1 MCMDGAKGGK
11 SIIWENVGCPLCGA
25 HEDEPLIVVPSES
38 DDAVYRVGRC
48 RKCSMAYLNPRPT
61 EETVGCLYPD
71 SYEEYTGPS
80 VRCHGAL
87 GRFRHYLER
96 LVMGREY
103 GCPPLP
109 KNALERWL
117 AKMAGPWLRP
127 PRTSLTSIRY
137 QGEGRLLDF
146 GCGAGWYLQ
155 RMRERGWNV
164 TGLDFSAHAA
174 KEVTQKYG
182 IPVLV
187 GTLPHP
193 EVKPASFDVITMGA
207 VLEHVHHPHEVIRA
221 AVEAL
226 RPDGKLVI
234 AVPNL
239 DSWGFGFF
247 GQDWWGLELPRHLL
261 HFGPVTLRKL
271 VEGHGLEVSDVQL
284 VERGGWI
291 RRSMAIVR
299 RRPGAPRWR
308 RFVSRLGRLRIVP
321 SLLTRWTVW
330 RGRQDC
336 LVMIARKL
344 GPREK
349 QSAAA

>member
-1 MCMDGAKGGK
+1 
-11 SIIWENVGCPLCGA
+11 
-25 HEDEPLIVVPSES
+25 
-38 DDAVYRVGRC
+38 
-48 RKCSMAYLNPRPT
+48 
-61 EETVGCLYPD
+61 
-71 SYEEYTGPS
+71 
-80 VRCHGAL
+80 
-87 GRFRHYLER
+87 
-96 LVMGREY
+96 
-103 GCPPLP
+103 
-109 KNALERWL
+109 
-117 AKMAGPWLRP
+117 
-127 PRTSLTSIRY
+127 
-137 QGEGRLLDF
+137 
-146 GCGAGWYLQ
+146 Q

-174 KEVTQKYG
+174 REVTRKYG

-221 AVEAL
+221 AAEAL

-239 DSWGFGFF
+239 DSWGFAFF

-261 HFGPVTLRKL
+261 HFAPATLRKL
-271 VEGHGLEVSDVQL
+271 VEGHGLEVTDVQL

-291 RRSMAIVR
+291 RRSMAMVR

-308 RFVSRLGRLRIVP
+308 RIVSRLGCLRVVP

-336 LVMIARKL
+336 LVMIARKP
-344 GPREK
+344 GPAEK
-349 QSAAA
+349 AAAA